1 MESIDALVVAAFA
14 FVGSHFLLSHP
25 LRAGM
30 VRAIGERGA
39 MSPGVTGGL
48 IWVKHYENNAD
59 AGGRFRVVFCQ
70 FLTGAIAGLLQSG
83 VRRDIA
89 Q

>member
-1 MESIDALVVAAFA
+1 
-14 FVGSHFLLSHP
+14 
-25 LRAGM
+25 
-30 VRAIGERGA
+30 